1 MLEAIQDY
9 FSMFIYKWNHFLFQ
23 NTWKQYSRQ
32 TRRKI
37 CLFFLQFLLI
47 LTFPP
52 VIKHVKRKKSHVT
65 IYEVCQALKKIV
77 LVSWESTFIFN
88 FSDWWNQAACGFI
101 LVDLVSH
108 VGTHGLDLNVSGI
121 GIIRFICKPFLFC

>member
-1 MLEAIQDY
+1 MTILVCSFINEIIFFSKIHGSNIQGRQKERSVYFIFLAILASPNVSTSD
-9 FSMFIYKWNHFLFQ
+9 SA
-23 NTWKQYSRQ
+23 
-32 TRRKI
+32 
-37 CLFFLQFLLI
+37 C
-47 LTFPP
+47 
-52 VIKHVKRKKSHVT
+52 KRKKSHIT